1 MLAKLTKYY
10 SMSEEQLMSKEAESL
25 DGSAYIGGLS
35 MFEEIRYLHGLPL
48 TAPNRRF
55 ILPSADIKIV

>member
-1 MLAKLTKYY
+1 
-10 SMSEEQLMSKEAESL
+10 MSKEAESL